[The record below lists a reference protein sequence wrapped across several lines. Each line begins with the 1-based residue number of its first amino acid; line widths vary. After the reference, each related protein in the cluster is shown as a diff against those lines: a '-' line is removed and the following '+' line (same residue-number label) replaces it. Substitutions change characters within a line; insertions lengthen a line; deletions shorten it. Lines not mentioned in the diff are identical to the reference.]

1 MAAEWLAQEIGRMLR
16 LVVGGVSFRD
26 VTQNYLNRWVG
37 SLATGYL
44 PLDGGRAFI
53 KAVIL

>member
-1 MAAEWLAQEIGRMLR
+1 MAAKWLTQEIGRMLR

-44 PLDGGRAFI
+44 PL
-53 KAVIL
+53 V